1 MRRTDLAYI
10 TPDLL
15 TWAIERSGMD
25 RSELTKRIH
34 VQPNVLES
42 WERGLAF
49 PPFNKAREMAQELRI
64 AFGYFFLPERPMD
77 EVPLPDLRRLPQSPP
92 LTPSVDFLDVLY
104 QAMAQH
110 DWYRAYQIEE
120 GASPVT
126 FVAKFTERDSATDI
140 AADIR
145 AALRMDNS
153 LRRKSYD
160 YENYLTKLTQN
171 AEKAGVIV
179 MRRAVVGSSHRALD
193 RKEFQGFAISDPMA
207 PLVFINGQ
215 DYQAPKIFTLLHE
228 LAHVWIGRSGISLI
242 DETLQ
247 SPALDIELLCNAA
260 AAEALVPKAEFENEW
275 SARHASYEQIDRL
288 ARHFLVSALVII
300 RRAREL
306 NKITASTFFE
316 FWAEAIQ
323 RIDAYVMA
331 QAEEK
336 QKEKET
342 TKDKQRGNFYTTL
355 EARNS
360 PTFVTALLNDVKQGG
375 TLLNDA
381 ARLLSMK
388 VETVVKATGG
398 T

>member
-1 MRRTDLAYI
+1 MSRKDLAYI

-25 RSELTKRIH
+25 RSELIKAIH
-34 VQPNVLES
+34 VQENVLAS
-42 WERGLAF
+42 WENGLAF
-49 PPFNKAREMAQELRI
+49 PPFNKAREMAQVLRV
-64 AFGYFFLPERPMD
+64 AFGYFFLPERPKD

-120 GASPVT
+120 GANPVSV
-126 FVAKFTERDSATDI
+126 VAKFTERDSVETI

-145 AALRMDNS
+145 TALHMSNS
-153 LRRKSYD
+153 LRRKAYD

-171 AEKAGVIV
+171 AEKAGMIV
-179 MRRAVVGSSHRALD
+179 MRRAVVGSSHRALN

-228 LAHVWIGRSGISLI
+228 LAHIWIGRSGISLI

-247 SPALDIELLCNAA
+247 SSALDIEVLCNKV
-260 AAEALVPKAEFENEW
+260 AAEALVPRAEFESEW
-275 SARHASYEQIDRL
+275 NVKQSSYDQIERL

-300 RRAREL
+300 RRAKEL
-306 NKITASTFFE
+306 NKISTNKFFE
-316 FWAEAIQ
+316 FWGEAKE
-323 RIDAYVMA
+323 RIEAYALA
-331 QAEEK
+331 QA
-336 QKEKET
+336 KEKET
-342 TKDKQRGNFYTTL
+342 QKEAAKDKQRGNFYATL

-388 VETVVKATGG
+388 VETVVKNTGG

>member
-1 MRRTDLAYI
+1 MAYI

-15 TWAIERSGMD
+15 TWAIERSGLD
-25 RSELTKRIH
+25 RSAFAKQIH
-34 VQPNVLES
+34 VQENVLAS
-42 WERGLAF
+42 WENGLAY
-49 PPFNKAREMAQELRI
+49 PPFNKAREMAQVLRV
-64 AFGYFFLPERPMD
+64 AFGYFYLPERPKD

-110 DWYRAYQIEE
+110 DWYRAYQTDE
-120 GASPVT
+120 GASPVK
-126 FVAKFTERDSATDI
+126 FVAKFTEHDSATDI

-145 AALRMDNS
+145 ATLRMDNA

-228 LAHVWIGRSGISLI
+228 LAHIWIGRSGISLI

-247 SPALDIELLCNAA
+247 SPALQVELLCNAV
-260 AAEALVPKAEFENEW
+260 AAEALVPKVEFE
-275 SARHASYEQIDRL
+275 SAWNARRTGYEQIDRL
-288 ARHFLVSALVII
+288 ARHFLVGALVII

-306 NKITASTFFE
+306 NKITPNTFFE
-316 FWAEAIQ
+316 FWDEATQ
-323 RIDAYVMA
+323 RIEAYVMA
-331 QAEEK
+331 QAAEK

-342 TKDKQRGNFYTTL
+342 AKDKQRGDFYTTL